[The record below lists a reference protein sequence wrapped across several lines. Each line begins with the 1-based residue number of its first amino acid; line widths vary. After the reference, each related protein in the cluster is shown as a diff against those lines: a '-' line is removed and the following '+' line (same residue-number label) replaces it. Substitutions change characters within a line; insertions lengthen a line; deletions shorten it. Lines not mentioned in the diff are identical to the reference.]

1 MDKLK
6 HIDAEAYEWLA
17 SRDAKSRA
25 YFSTFPT
32 CDILLNN
39 LYVTSITRGL
49 NGGKKITK
57 KSICSLEASF

>member
-39 LYVTSITRGL
+39 LYEVFNAAIL
-49 NGGKKITK
+49 
-57 KSICSLEASF
+57 